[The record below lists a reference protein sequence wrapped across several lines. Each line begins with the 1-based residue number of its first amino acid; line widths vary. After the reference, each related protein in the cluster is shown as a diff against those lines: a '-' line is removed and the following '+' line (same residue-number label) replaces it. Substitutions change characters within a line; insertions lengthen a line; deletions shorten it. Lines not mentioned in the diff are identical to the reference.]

1 MNVYCLTDLSVFSFQ
16 EFLVA
21 EDLNKITLQCTYL
34 GHQQRIHAIC
44 FSSHNELLLSVCREK
59 KLNWYSTNPIDEN
72 HQHPRGNYLLSSWAI
87 SIAIDE
93 LSRQC
98 FIGDAS
104 GNINFLKINTDNK
117 SQLITTL
124 SGHTG
129 REFFDRDNN
138 KHRNSISGG
147 VQTLL
152 WDPESEWL
160 FSGSFDTSVVV
171 WDIGAHQGVA
181 LELNGHSERI
191 IGITYDKTRKILLT
205 CSSDGRIGVWPMNVK
220 RSETPKWL
228 ESDNCQ
234 ICHLPFFWNVRAMWT
249 QKQIGL
255 RQVKIFHINELI
267 LEICF
272 RSIIVVNVAERYV
285 MHVHKHV
292 QHFH

>member
-1 MNVYCLTDLSVFSFQ
+1 MDVYCLTDLLVFSFQ

-129 REFFDRDNN
+129 REFFDREN
-138 KHRNSISGG
+138 KNIVIQFQEVFKHFYGIQKVNGYFPVVSIHR
-147 VQTLL
+147 LL
-152 WDPESEWL
+152 FGIL
-160 FSGSFDTSVVV
+160 
-171 WDIGAHQGVA
+171 A
-181 LELNGHSERI
+181 LIKVLH
-191 IGITYDKTRKILLT
+191 
-205 CSSDGRIGVWPMNVK
+205 
-220 RSETPKWL
+220 
-228 ESDNCQ
+228 
-234 ICHLPFFWNVRAMWT
+234 
-249 QKQIGL
+249 
-255 RQVKIFHINELI
+255 
-267 LEICF
+267 
-272 RSIIVVNVAERYV
+272 
-285 MHVHKHV
+285 
-292 QHFH
+292 